1 VVEWAWKAWKH
12 FALQEEKAPMKTSL
26 FAALVVIALIAIAGQ
41 SATAEAPS
49 TRPALSGTLNLLCP
63 PQIARCKGMKAEFQ
77 KVYPRVTVKFVRLSS
92 GEALTRL
99 RNEKA
104 NPHFDLWWGRPIDSF
119 IAARAEG
126 LLDSYNSPNLANL
139 LDPRLM
145 QDPEN
150 YWAGIYAGSLGFA
163 SNKRFLEPHNLQP
176 PASWA
181 DLFNPA
187 FKGQLV
193 MGHPSSSG
201 TAYTALITV
210 LQLQGEAKGCDYWKQ
225 FNANVWQYTKS
236 GAAPAQH
243 VGQGEAAVGVVF
255 SHDIVTQ
262 MEQGLPI
269 VLSFAQEGMGWEIG
283 GMAMV
288 KGARHP
294 DLARAWFDW
303 ALEPATQ
310 ELGPRP
316 PPLRPSPPRG
326 DREPR
331 AREALLGAKAPG
343 QALADAVG
351 VSKAT
356 IFRIEKGDFTDV
368 KGQTVAH
375 LARVLNVSADYLLGL
390 KEEPEPLEKVEQGA

>member
-1 VVEWAWKAWKH
+1 
-12 FALQEEKAPMKTSL
+12 MKTLL
-26 FAALVVIALIAIAGQ
+26 FAVLVVIAFITVTAGP
-41 SATAEAPS
+41 ATAEAPG
-49 TRPALSGTLNLLCP
+49 TRPALSGTLNLLCT
-63 PQIARCKGMKAEFQ
+63 PQIAWCEGMKAEFQ
-77 KVYPRVTVKFVRLSS
+77 KVYPRVTVEFVRLSS

-104 NPHFDLWWGRPIDSF
+104 NPQFDLWWGGPIDSF
-119 IAARAEG
+119 IAAKAEG
-126 LLDSYNSPNLANL
+126 LLDSYNAPNLANL
-139 LDPRLM
+139 LDPTLM
-145 QDPEN
+145 KDPDN
-150 YWAGIYAGSLGFA
+150 YWAGIYIGSLGFA
-163 SNKRFLEPHNLQP
+163 SNKSFLEKHNLQP

-181 DLFNPA
+181 DLLNPA

-193 MGHPSSSG
+193 MAHPSGSG

-210 LQLQGEAKGCDYWKQ
+210 LQLKGETQGWDYWKH

-283 GMAMV
+283 GMAIV
-288 KGARHP
+288 KGAKHP

-310 ELGPRP
+310 ELGPKYT
-316 PPLRPSPPRG
+316 
-326 DREPR
+326 
-331 AREALLGAKAPG
+331 AYQAP
-343 QALADAVG
+343 
-351 VSKAT
+351 T
-356 IFRIEKGDFTDV
+356 V
-368 KGQTVAH
+368 KG
-375 LARVLNVSADYLLGL
+375 ARASRPELLHVKLIDYNFEYAG
-390 KEEPEPLEKVEQGA
+390 KNKKAFIDKFTNEIAAARR